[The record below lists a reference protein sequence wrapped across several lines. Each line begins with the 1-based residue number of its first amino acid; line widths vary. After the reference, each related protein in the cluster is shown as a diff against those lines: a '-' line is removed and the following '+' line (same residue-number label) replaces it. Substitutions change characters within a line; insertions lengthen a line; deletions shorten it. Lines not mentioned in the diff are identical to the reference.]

1 MMENKNKF
9 DMLEED
15 NSDNRNELNKRED
28 IENNSDKVKKENTP
42 VNENTNK
49 PNSGD
54 LGERHTKE
62 DPYTKTS
69 QLNIKSMIE
78 DKTGENYNGIVYPT
92 GDYDDYLKF
101 YETLHNMREKE
112 ASSLQSILTEEQL
125 YVINNN
131 IESVSKTPS
140 RNIYSN
146 RLNKNPE
153 NFVNNLEFGESPLNP
168 RPLNFNT
175 KGKISNESAI
185 ARFYAFL
192 GTGEVVQVPLW
203 HSGFWVTLR
212 PIKQKDFINLTI
224 ALSNNAIDLGRSTA
238 ALIYSNY
245 SVVFTR
251 IVTDFIVDNIV
262 DTTIKLK
269 PEDDIRTYIKTQ
281 DLYPLINGIISAMHP
296 KGVKI
301 YKACHN
307 TFKFNKDNKPIC
319 DFFAEATVDTKK
331 LLWVDKK
338 ALTPKHLSHMSHKQ
352 PKSVSTSEVLE
363 YQQSLEILKPKE
375 VKIVVDKENDSWIK
389 FTLSTPNLLDYVT
402 VGEQWVT
409 DLIKETEKLFTKED
423 SQETKTSIIED
434 MVGAVKSNIY
444 NSYVKAMEFSDGTRY
459 NTTEEI
465 IQMLDV
471 VSSDLSVHNEL
482 IKEISDYLGNCA
494 IAIIATP
501 NFICPKCKASQT
513 DVNSDDTFKEFIPLN
528 LLENFFDLRGL
539 MLKKIRS

>member
-1 MMENKNKF
+1 MENNKY
-9 DMLEED
+9 DMLNED
-15 NSDNRNELNKRED
+15 NTNESTEQT
-28 IENNSDKVKKENTP
+28 KVKEETPKE
-42 VNENTNK
+42 EKIEK
-49 PNSGD
+49 PNTGD

-69 QLNIKSMIE
+69 KLDIKGILE
-78 DKTGENYNGIVYPT
+78 DKTGEKYDGIVYPT
-92 GDYDDYLKF
+92 GDHEDYLKF
-101 YETLHNMREKE
+101 YKVLNNMREKE
-112 ASSLQSILTEEQL
+112 AISLRSILTEEQQ
-125 YVINNN
+125 YIVTNNL
-131 IESVSKTPS
+131 ESFKKTPN
-140 RNIYSN
+140 RNIYSE
-146 RLNKNPE
+146 RLNTDPQ

-224 ALSNNAIDLGRSTA
+224 ALNNNAIDLGRSTS

-245 SVVFTR
+245 SVVFIR
-251 IVTDFIVDNIV
+251 IVTDFIIDNIV

-307 TFKFNKDNKPIC
+307 TFKLDQDNKPVC

-338 ALTPKHLSHMSHKQ
+338 ALTSKHLSHMSHKQ
-352 PKSVSTSEVLE
+352 PRSVSTSEVLE

-375 VKIVVDKENDSWIK
+375 VKIVVDKEKEKWIK
-389 FTLSTPNLLDYVT
+389 FTFSSPNLLDYVT
-402 VGEQWVT
+402 IGEQWVN
-409 DLIKETEKLFTKED
+409 DLIKETENLFTKED
-423 SQETKTSIIED
+423 SQETKAAIIED
-434 MVGAVKSNIY
+434 MVGAVKSNVY
-444 NSYVKAMEFSDGTRY
+444 NSYIKAMEFSDGNKY
-459 NTTEEI
+459 TTPEEI
-465 IQMLDV
+465 TQLLDV
-471 VSSDLSVHNEL
+471 LSSDLDTHKEL
-482 IKEISDYLGNCA
+482 IKEISTYLNDCV

-501 NFICPKCKASQT
+501 NFICPKCKANQT
-513 DVNSDDTFKEFIPLN
+513 AIKKEDKEDDEETKSDDKFKEFIPLN

-539 MLKKIRS
+539 MLRKIRS